1 MSRAGFGRDVK
12 TQDDESSVKKPPPS
26 MSGAGFGRDVKTQ
39 DDLRHYAPIVLRLL
53 ASYYAGI
60 WVFFFLVFVTVLQLF
75 HGYWPRGFFFFLVF
89 VTMF

>member
-1 MSRAGFGRDVK
+1 M
-12 TQDDESSVKKPPPS
+12 KKPPPS

-60 WVFFFLVFVTVLQLF
+60 GVFFFFLVFVTVL
-75 HGYWPRGFFFFLVF
+75 
-89 VTMF
+89 